1 MINIEVG
8 TMKMKKSFVFATML
22 LSVLMVKAQDDPVV
36 MTVNGVSVPRSE
48 FEYSYNKNNSD
59 GVVDKKTVAEYAE
72 LYANYK
78 MKVQAALDE
87 RLDTLSSFKNEFA
100 LYRDQQ
106 VLSTIVTDA
115 DMLVEAKKAY
125 TRAKEAIG
133 PRGLIQP
140 AHIFFRL
147 STKATPQE
155 QERVKQRAD
164 SVYNVLRNGADF
176 AELAKKVSENPRTAE
191 RGGLMGWMQPNQAYP
206 EFEDVAYSLQPGEYS
221 RPFLAPDGYHI
232 VLMKAR
238 KQLEPFDELK
248 DQIVR
253 SFEQQG
259 IRDAIAQQKLR
270 DQLSGDNSLT
280 MEQIMEKRA
289 DSLAAVDPEMK
300 YLIQEYHDGLLLYEI
315 SNRKVWDRAAKDE
328 AGQRAWFDAH
338 KKDYAWS
345 EPHYKGI
352 AYHVKDKADVK
363 AVKNCVKRL
372 PFDQWKEA
380 LRSTFNPDSVI
391 RIRVEIGIFKQ
402 GDNPTI
408 DRMVFKTNPTNTDNG
423 VNNDYPI
430 DAVYGKKLKK
440 SPENY
445 TDVRAQV
452 IADYQEMLE
461 QEWIASLRRRYPVK
475 INQDVLKTVNQH

>member
-1 MINIEVG
+1 MRR
-8 TMKMKKSFVFATML
+8 FVLISILGLVFTAAFA
-22 LSVLMVKAQDDPVV
+22 QNDPVV
-36 MTVNGVSVPRSE
+36 MTVNGVPVTRSE
-48 FEYSYNKNNSD
+48 FEYSYNKNNTD

-78 MKVQAALDE
+78 LKVQAALDE
-87 RLDTLSSFKNEFA
+87 RLDTLSSFKQEFEI
-100 LYRDQQ
+100 YRNQQ
-106 VLSTIVTDA
+106 VLPTLVTDA
-115 DMLVEAKKAY
+115 EMLAAAKRTY
-125 TRAKEAIG
+125 DRAKESIG

-140 AHIFFRL
+140 AEIFFFL
-147 STKATPQE
+147 SSKASPQE

-164 SVYNVLRNGADF
+164 SAYNAIRNGADF
-176 AELAKKVSENPRTAE
+176 AELAKKISQNPRSAE
-191 RGGLMGWMQPNQAYP
+191 RGGLMGWMQPNQGYP
-206 EFEDVAYSLQPGEYS
+206 EFEEVAYSLQPGEYS

-238 KQLEPFDELK
+238 KQLEPFEEVK
-248 DQIVR
+248 DQILR
-253 SFEQQG
+253 SFEQQ
-259 IRDAIAQQKLR
+259 RVRETIADRKLR
-270 DQLSGDNSLT
+270 DQVAASNNTLT
-280 MEQIMEKRA
+280 MGEAMERRA

-315 SNRKVWDRAAKDE
+315 SNREVWDRAAKDE

-338 KKDYAWS
+338 KKDYAWN
-345 EPHYKGI
+345 EPRYKGI
-352 AYHVKDKADVK
+352 AYHVKNKADVK

-372 PFDQWKEA
+372 PFDQWTEA
-380 LRSTFNPDSVI
+380 LRTTFNPDSVI
-391 RIRVEIGIFKQ
+391 RIRVEKGIFKQ

-408 DRMVFKTNPTNTDNG
+408 DRMVFKISPSSQASETYPKEE
-423 VNNDYPI
+423 YPI

-440 SPENY
+440 YPEDY

-475 INQDVLKTVNQH
+475 INEDVLKTVSQH

>member
-1 MINIEVG
+1 MRHFILTSILGLV
-8 TMKMKKSFVFATML
+8 VATA
-22 LSVLMVKAQDDPVV
+22 SAQNDPVV
-36 MTVNGVSVPRSE
+36 MTVNGVPVPRSE
-48 FEYSYNKNNSD
+48 FEYSYNKNNGESVID
-59 GVVDKKTVAEYAE
+59 RKTVAEYAE

-87 RLDTLSSFKNEFA
+87 RLDTLSSFKDEFA

-106 VLSTIVTDA
+106 VRSTLASDA
-115 DMLVEAKKAY
+115 EVLAEAKKAY
-125 TRAKEAIG
+125 DRFKENIG

-140 AHIFFRL
+140 AQILLSL
-147 STKATPQE
+147 STQATPQQ

-164 SVYNVLRNGADF
+164 SVYNALKGGANF
-176 AELAKKVSENPRTAE
+176 AELAKAISQDARTAE

-206 EFEDVAYSLQPGEYS
+206 EFEEVAYSLQPGEYS

-232 VLMKAR
+232 ILMKAR
-238 KQLEPFDELK
+238 KPLEPFDEVK
-248 DQIVR
+248 DQIIQ
-253 SFEQQG
+253 SFEMHG
-259 IRDAIAQQKLR
+259 IRDAIAAQKLR
-270 DQLSGDNSLT
+270 DQMIASNNSLT
-280 MEQIMEKRA
+280 MEQVMEKRA
-289 DSLAAVDPEMK
+289 DSLAAADPEMK

-315 SNRKVWDRAAKDE
+315 SNREVWDRAAKDE
-328 AGQRAWFDAH
+328 VGLRAWYNAH

-345 EPHYKGI
+345 EPRYKGI

-372 PFDQWKEA
+372 PFDQWVEA
-380 LRSTFNPDSVI
+380 LRTTFNPDSVI
-391 RIRVEIGIFKQ
+391 RIRVEKGIFKQ

-408 DRMVFKTNPTNTDNG
+408 DRMVFKVANADAKVNPE
-423 VNNDYPI
+423 YPI

-440 SPENY
+440 YPEDY

-461 QEWIASLRRRYPVK
+461 QEWVASLRRRYQVK
-475 INQDVLKTVNQH
+475 INEDVLKTVNQH

>member
-1 MINIEVG
+1 
-8 TMKMKKSFVFATML
+8 MKHFFLISVFGLVAA
-22 LSVLMVKAQDDPVV
+22 VAFAQGDPVV
-36 MTVNGVSVPRSE
+36 MTVNGVPVTRSE
-48 FEYSYNKNNSD
+48 FEYSYNKNNNE
-59 GVVDKKTVAEYAE
+59 GVIDRKTVAEYAE

-78 MKVQAALDE
+78 LKVQAALDE
-87 RLDTLSSFKNEFA
+87 QMDTLSSFKQEFA
-100 LYRDQQ
+100 IYRDQQ
-106 VLSTIVTDA
+106 VRPTLVTDA
-115 DMLVEAKKAY
+115 EVLAEAKKAY
-125 TRAKEAIG
+125 DRAKEAIG

-238 KQLEPFDELK
+238 KQLEPFEELK

-259 IRDAIAQQKLR
+259 IRDAIAQQKLN
-270 DQLSGDNSLT
+270 DQAAAGNNSLT
-280 MEQIMEKRA
+280 VDQLMEKRA

-315 SNRKVWDRAAKDE
+315 SNREVWDRAAKDE
-328 AGQRAWFDAH
+328 IGQRAWFDVH

-345 EPHYKGI
+345 EPRYKGI

-372 PFDQWKEA
+372 PFEQWAEA
-380 LRSTFNPDSVI
+380 LRTTFNPDSII
-391 RIRVEIGIFKQ
+391 RIRVEKGLFKQ

-408 DRMVFKTNPTNTDNG
+408 DRMVFKVANADAKVNP
-423 VNNDYPI
+423 DYPI

-440 SPENY
+440 YPEDY

>member
-1 MINIEVG
+1 
-8 TMKMKKSFVFATML
+8 MKHFVLTTVFAFVVTAAF
-22 LSVLMVKAQDDPVV
+22 AQGDPVV

-48 FEYSYNKNNSD
+48 FEYSYNKNNGESVID
-59 GVVDKKTVAEYAE
+59 RKTIAEYAE

-87 RLDTLSSFKNEFA
+87 RLDTLSSFKDEFA

-106 VLSTIVTDA
+106 VISTIVTDE
-115 DMLVEAKKAY
+115 DVLVEARKTY
-125 TRAKEAIG
+125 DRAKESIG

-147 STKATPQE
+147 STQAAPQE

-164 SVYNVLRNGADF
+164 SVYRALKSGADF
-176 AELAKKVSENPRTAE
+176 AELAKTFSQDTRTAE

-206 EFEDVAYSLQPGEYS
+206 EFEEVAYSLQPGEYS

-238 KQLEPFDELK
+238 KQLEPFEELK

-253 SFEQQG
+253 SFELHG
-259 IRDAIAQQKLR
+259 IRQAIAQQRLR
-270 DQLSGDNSLT
+270 DQISGSNNSLT
-280 MEQIMEKRA
+280 MEQVMEKRA
-289 DSLAAVDPEMK
+289 DSLAAVNPEMK

-315 SNRKVWDRAAKDE
+315 SNREVWDRAAKDE
-328 AGQRAWFDAH
+328 VGLRAWFDAH

-363 AVKNCVKRL
+363 AVKNCVKKL
-372 PFDQWKEA
+372 PFDEWVEA
-380 LRSTFNPDSVI
+380 LRTTFNPDSII
-391 RIRVEIGIFKQ
+391 RIRVEKGIFKQ

-408 DRMVFKTNPTNTDNG
+408 DRMVFKTSPANVDNP
-423 VNNDYPI
+423 VNSEYPI

-440 SPENY
+440 YPEDY

-461 QEWIASLRRRYPVK
+461 QEWITSLRRRYPVK
-475 INQDVLKTVNQH
+475 INEDVLKTVNQH